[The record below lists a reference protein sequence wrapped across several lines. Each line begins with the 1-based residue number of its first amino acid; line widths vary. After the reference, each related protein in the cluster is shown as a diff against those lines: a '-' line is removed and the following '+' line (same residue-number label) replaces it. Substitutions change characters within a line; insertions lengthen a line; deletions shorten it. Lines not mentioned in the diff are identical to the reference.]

1 MYYIIT
7 EIKWYKSRL
16 LVIIRVNALL
26 RKGKRLLKYG
36 QVERAKTFFD
46 EARDTIDSF
55 EDYYYKR
62 TLKNENE

>member
-1 MYYIIT
+1 M
-7 EIKWYKSRL
+7 
-16 LVIIRVNALL
+16 VRVNALL
-26 RKGKRLLKYG
+26 KKGKRLLKYG

-62 TLKNENE
+62 TLTNENE

>member
-1 MYYIIT
+1 LYYIERE
-7 EIKWYKSRL
+7 EIKWYKSRF
-16 LVIIRVNALL
+16 LVMIRVNALL

-55 EDYYYKR
+55 EDYWKR
-62 TLKNENE
+62 YFQED

>member
-1 MYYIIT
+1 MYYIERE
-7 EIKWYKSRL
+7 EIKWYKSRF
-16 LVIIRVNALL
+16 LVMIRVNALL

-55 EDYYYKR
+55 EDYWKR
-62 TLKNENE
+62 YFQED